1 MGNSNKR
8 SKMNK
13 EIKKVMLISG
23 GISAE
28 REISLISGE
37 EVAKSLDRLGYEI
50 INIDANQNLLEKIKK
65 NKPDVIFNAL
75 HGTWGEDGEVQK
87 IIELA
92 NIPYTNSGIKASE
105 LAMDKHKS
113 SEIFKK
119 INLIYPKT
127 ILSSLK
133 SIKDKNFMDYPFVLK
148 PRNEGSSVGV
158 AIIKNERDKIK
169 YLNQNKDR
177 DEILIQEFIK
187 GKEIQ
192 VAIYGDNK
200 TGSIEIEPKNDFYDY
215 ESKYFDDG
223 QTKHIIPP
231 RISNEQL
238 DSVEKLALMAHN
250 ALGCKGIS
258 RTDFILEN
266 KSGIFFILEVN
277 TQPGMTPTSLVPEIA
292 KFNSISFDE
301 LINWILNDA
310 STNR

>member
-1 MGNSNKR
+1 MKKNL
-8 SKMNK
+8 
-13 EIKKVMLISG
+13 KKVMLISG

-113 SEIFKK
+113 SEIFTN
-119 INLIYPKT
+119 INLNYPKT
-127 ILSSLK
+127 ILSNLE
-133 SIKDKNFMDYPFVLK
+133 SIKYKNPMDYPYVLK

-158 AIIKNERDKIK
+158 AIIKNEKDKIK

-177 DEILIQEFIK
+177 NEILIQEFIK

-231 RISNEQL
+231 RISNEQS
-238 DSVEKLALMAHN
+238 DSVEKLALLAHN

-292 KFNSISFDE
+292 KFNGISFDE